1 MPRVVVPVT
10 DLTPPKAS
18 LTTAL
23 AGANND
29 LVFTAMKGG
38 PGGNSIRVQYIV
50 GAGTNLLSVAVEGYD
65 ILVTLATTA
74 GASTSTAT
82 QVKAAVDANSDA
94 SRLVTI
100 ANAAANDGTGIVV
113 ALALTALAGGALEVT
128 PPTEVDGDTTNGHYL
143 RGNDG
148 LAWLEARETGGVSRT
163 VTIEYG
169 PLYAPLVDVAGTVVT
184 VPANATRLIPLTDVA
199 AYNQNVAGDVYFTP
213 SVSTTVKFRSYK
225 LVRVT

>member
-1 MPRVVVPVT
+1 MPRVVVPLT
-10 DLTPPKAS
+10 SLTPPKAS

-29 LVFTAMKGG
+29 LVYTAMKGG
-38 PGGNSIRVQYIV
+38 PGGNSIRVQYIE
-50 GAGTNLLSVAVEGYD
+50 GAGTNLLSVSVEGYD

-82 QVKAAVDANSDA
+82 QVKAAIDANSDA

-100 ANAAANDGTGIVV
+100 ANSGADTGAGIVT
-113 ALALTALAGGALEVT
+113 ALALTALAGGALEVA
-128 PPTEVDGDTTNGHYL
+128 PPAQVDGDAANGHYL

-148 LAWLEARETGGVSRT
+148 LAWLEVVSSDASSRT
-163 VTIEYG
+163 VTIEYS

-184 VPANATRLIPLTDVA
+184 VGAGLTRLIPLTDVA
-199 AYNQNVAGDVYFTP
+199 AYNQNIAGDVYFAP
-213 SVSTTVKFRSYK
+213 SISTTLKFRAYR